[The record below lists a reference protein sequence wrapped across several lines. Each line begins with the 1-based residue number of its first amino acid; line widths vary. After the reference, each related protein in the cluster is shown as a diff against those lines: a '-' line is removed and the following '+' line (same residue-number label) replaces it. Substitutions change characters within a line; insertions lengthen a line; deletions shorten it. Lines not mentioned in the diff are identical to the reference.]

1 MIKTISKFVILIIF
15 IFVFLYFK
23 NYTKITKNELQNLK
37 NDYEKNFQIYLK
49 REVQLSKML
58 NQFEYESLDENLALN
73 ERIIKFDRGI
83 DSDFTLIMVGYDKP
97 QQWNWL

>member
-1 MIKTISKFVILIIF
+1 LIKTLSKFVILIIF
-15 IFVFLYFK
+15 IFIFLYFK

-58 NQFEYESLDENLALN
+58 NQFEYKSLDENLALN
-73 ERIIKFDRGI
+73 EKIIKFDRGI

-97 QQWNWL
+97 QQ

>member
-1 MIKTISKFVILIIF
+1 MIKTISKFAILIIF

-58 NQFEYESLDENLALN
+58 NQFEYEIIDENLALN
-73 ERIIKFDRGI
+73 EKIIKFDRGI

-97 QQWNWL
+97 QQ

>member
-1 MIKTISKFVILIIF
+1 MIKTISKFAILIIF

-37 NDYEKNFQIYLK
+37 NDYGKNFQIYQK

-58 NQFEYESLDENLALN
+58 NQFEYKSLDENLALN

-97 QQWNWL
+97 QQ

>member
-1 MIKTISKFVILIIF
+1 LIKTISKFVILIIF
-15 IFVFLYFK
+15 IFIFLYFK
-23 NYTKITKNELQNLK
+23 NYTKITKGELQSLK

-58 NQFEYESLDENLALN
+58 NQFEYDILDENLAFN
-73 ERIIKFDRGI
+73 ERIIKFDRDI

-97 QQWNWL
+97 QQ

>member
-37 NDYEKNFQIYLK
+37 NHYEKNFQIYLK

-58 NQFEYESLDENLALN
+58 NQFEYESLNENLAFN
-73 ERIIKFDRGI
+73 ERIIKFD
-83 DSDFTLIMVGYDKP
+83 SKLICHATNIVNYS
-97 QQWNWL
+97 LFF

>member
-1 MIKTISKFVILIIF
+1 MIKTLSKFVILIIF
-15 IFVFLYFK
+15 IFIFLYFK

-73 ERIIKFDRGI
+73 EKIIKFDRGI

-97 QQWNWL
+97 QQ

>member
-15 IFVFLYFK
+15 IFIFLYFK
-23 NYTKITKNELQNLK
+23 NYTKITKSELQNLK
-37 NDYEKNFQIYLK
+37 NDYEKNFQIYQK

-58 NQFEYESLDENLALN
+58 NQFEYDILEENLAFN

-83 DSDFTLIMVGYDKP
+83 DSDFTLIMVDYDKP
-97 QQWNWL
+97 QQ

>member
-1 MIKTISKFVILIIF
+1 MIKTISKFAILIIF
-15 IFVFLYFK
+15 IFIFIYFK
-23 NYTKITKNELQNLK
+23 NYTKITKNELQSLK

-58 NQFEYESLDENLALN
+58 NQFEYDILDENLAYN
-73 ERIIKFDRGI
+73 ERIIKFDRGV

-97 QQWNWL
+97 QQ

>member
-15 IFVFLYFK
+15 IFIFLYFK
-23 NYTKITKNELQNLK
+23 NYTKITKGELQSLK

-58 NQFEYESLDENLALN
+58 NQFEYDILDENLAFN
-73 ERIIKFDRGI
+73 ERIIKFDRDI

-97 QQWNWL
+97 QQ

>member
-1 MIKTISKFVILIIF
+1 MIKTISKFAILIIF
-15 IFVFLYFK
+15 IFIFLYFK

-58 NQFEYESLDENLALN
+58 NQFEYKSLDESLSFN

-97 QQWNWL
+97 QQ

>member
-1 MIKTISKFVILIIF
+1 MIKTISKFAILIIF
-15 IFVFLYFK
+15 IFIFLYFK
-23 NYTKITKNELQNLK
+23 NYTKITKSELQNLK

-58 NQFEYESLDENLALN
+58 NQFEYDILDENLALN
-73 ERIIKFDRGI
+73 ERIIKFDRDI

-97 QQWNWL
+97 QQ

>member
-1 MIKTISKFVILIIF
+1 MIKTISKFAILIIF

-23 NYTKITKNELQNLK
+23 NYTKITKSELQNLK

-58 NQFEYESLDENLALN
+58 NQFEYDILDENLAFN
-73 ERIIKFDRGI
+73 ERIIKFDRDI

-97 QQWNWL
+97 QQ

>member
-1 MIKTISKFVILIIF
+1 MIKTISKFAILIIF
-15 IFVFLYFK
+15 IFIFLYFK
-23 NYTKITKNELQNLK
+23 NYTKITKNELQDLK

-58 NQFEYESLDENLALN
+58 NQFEYQNLDENLALN

-97 QQWNWL
+97 QQ

>member
-1 MIKTISKFVILIIF
+1 MIKTISKFAILIIF

-37 NDYEKNFQIYLK
+37 DDYEKNFQIYQK

-58 NQFEYESLDENLALN
+58 NQFEYKSIDENLALN
-73 ERIIKFDRGI
+73 ERVIKFDRGI

-97 QQWNWL
+97 QQ

>member
-97 QQWNWL
+97 QQ

>member
-1 MIKTISKFVILIIF
+1 LIKTISKFVILIIF

-58 NQFEYESLDENLALN
+58 NQFEYESLDENLVFN

-97 QQWNWL
+97 QQ

>member
-1 MIKTISKFVILIIF
+1 MTKTISKFAILIIF
-15 IFVFLYFK
+15 IFIFLYFK

-58 NQFEYESLDENLALN
+58 NEFEYESLDENLAFN
-73 ERIIKFDRGI
+73 ERVIKFNRGI

-97 QQWNWL
+97 QQ

>member
-37 NDYEKNFQIYLK
+37 NDYEKNFQIYQK

-58 NQFEYESLDENLALN
+58 NQFEYKSIDENLALN

-97 QQWNWL
+97 QQ

>member
-1 MIKTISKFVILIIF
+1 MIKTISKFAILIIF
-15 IFVFLYFK
+15 IFIFLYFK
-23 NYTKITKNELQNLK
+23 NYTKITKSELQNLK

-58 NQFEYESLDENLALN
+58 NQFEYDILDENLALN

-97 QQWNWL
+97 QQ

>member
-1 MIKTISKFVILIIF
+1 MIKTISKFAILIIF
-15 IFVFLYFK
+15 IFIFLYFK
-23 NYTKITKNELQNLK
+23 NYTKITKSELQNLK

-58 NQFEYESLDENLALN
+58 NQFEYDIFDENLAFN
-73 ERIIKFDRGI
+73 ERVIKFDRGI

-97 QQWNWL
+97 QQ

>member
-1 MIKTISKFVILIIF
+1 LIKTISKFAILIIF
-15 IFVFLYFK
+15 IFIFLYFK
-23 NYTKITKNELQNLK
+23 NYTKITKSELQNLK

-58 NQFEYESLDENLALN
+58 NQFEYESLDEDLVFN

-97 QQWNWL
+97 QQ

>member
-1 MIKTISKFVILIIF
+1 MIKTISKFAILIIF

-37 NDYEKNFQIYLK
+37 NDYEKNFQIYQK

-58 NQFEYESLDENLALN
+58 NQFEYKSIDENLALN

-97 QQWNWL
+97 QQ

>member
-1 MIKTISKFVILIIF
+1 MIKIISKFSILVIF
-15 IFVFLYFK
+15 IFTFLYFK

-37 NDYEKNFQIYLK
+37 NDFEKNFQIYLK

-58 NQFEYESLDENLALN
+58 NQFEYKGLDENLAFN
-73 ERIIKFDRGI
+73 ERIIKFDRDV

-97 QQWNWL
+97 QQ

>member
-1 MIKTISKFVILIIF
+1 LIKTISKFAILIIF
-15 IFVFLYFK
+15 IFIFLYFK
-23 NYTKITKNELQNLK
+23 NYTKITKSELQNLK

-58 NQFEYESLDENLALN
+58 NQFEYEGLDEDLVFN

-97 QQWNWL
+97 QQ

>member
-1 MIKTISKFVILIIF
+1 MIKTISKFAILIIF

-97 QQWNWL
+97 QQ

>member
-1 MIKTISKFVILIIF
+1 MIKTISKFAILIIF

-23 NYTKITKNELQNLK
+23 NYTKITKNELQNLI
-37 NDYEKNFQIYLK
+37 NDYEKNFQIYQK

-58 NQFEYESLDENLALN
+58 NQFEYKSIDENLALN
-73 ERIIKFDRGI
+73 ERVIKFDRGI

-97 QQWNWL
+97 QQ

>member
-37 NDYEKNFQIYLK
+37 NHYEKNFQIYLK

-58 NQFEYESLDENLALN
+58 NQFEYESLDKNLAFN

-97 QQWNWL
+97 QQ

>member
-1 MIKTISKFVILIIF
+1 LIKTLSKFVILIIF
-15 IFVFLYFK
+15 IFIFLYFK

-58 NQFEYESLDENLALN
+58 NQFEYESLDENLVFN
-73 ERIIKFDRGI
+73 EKIIKFDRGI

-97 QQWNWL
+97 QQ

>member
-1 MIKTISKFVILIIF
+1 MIKTISKFAILIIF
-15 IFVFLYFK
+15 IFIFLYFK
-23 NYTKITKNELQNLK
+23 NYTKITKSKLQNLK

-58 NQFEYESLDENLALN
+58 NQFEYDILDENLALN
-73 ERIIKFDRGI
+73 ERIIKFDRDI

-97 QQWNWL
+97 QQ

>member
-1 MIKTISKFVILIIF
+1 MIKTISKFSFLILFFF
-15 IFVFLYFK
+15 IFLYFK
-23 NYTKITKNELQNLK
+23 NYTKIAKNELQNLK

-58 NQFEYESLDENLALN
+58 NQFEYESLDKNLAFN

-97 QQWNWL
+97 QQ